1 MDSKKVLYFL
11 GLLNRETSGHT
22 DEIAEIYLL
31 ISLKRTVPYSVR
43 VYRIGRRKLPPRTLS
58 A

>member
-22 DEIAEIYLL
+22 DEIAEIY
-31 ISLKRTVPYSVR
+31 KRA
-43 VYRIGRRKLPPRTLS
+43 LDEMMMLFD
-58 A
+58 